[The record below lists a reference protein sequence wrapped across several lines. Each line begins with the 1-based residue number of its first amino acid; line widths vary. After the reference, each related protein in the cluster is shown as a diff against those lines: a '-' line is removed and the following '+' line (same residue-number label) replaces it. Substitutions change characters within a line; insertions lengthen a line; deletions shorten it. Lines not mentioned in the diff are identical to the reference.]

1 MSALTFG
8 AVVVIVL
15 AAFAG
20 GYVWGWLNGSE
31 SAQHPDGPET
41 CRAKLRAAETTAE
54 TYHRRV
60 LSLEAEVS
68 ELTLAQAEHERAETA
83 TVQLLLAELDQ
94 AAAAVRTADDL
105 GATAL
110 RALGALPPVADPI
123 RDLRGVTT
131 V

>member
-1 MSALTFG
+1 MSV
-8 AVVVIVL
+8 AVFAFVVAVVL
-15 AAFAG
+15 AAFVG
-20 GYVWGWLNGSE
+20 GYVWGHLNGSA

-41 CRAKLRAAETTAE
+41 CRAKLRAAETTAQ
-54 TYHRRV
+54 TYRRRV
-60 LSLEAEVS
+60 LALEAEVS

-110 RALGALPPVADPI
+110 RALGALPAEPI
-123 RDLRGVTT
+123 RDLRGVPAN
-131 V
+131 